1 MKYINASIKDKDE
14 EWEIRFSI
22 QDNATDKEMV
32 DKAFE
37 LGMNKY
43 GDFESVEII
52 DIEEE
57 Q

>member
-1 MKYINASIKDKDE
+1 MYVTAIIKDKDY
-14 EWEIRFSI
+14 EWEISFGV
-22 QDNATDKEMV
+22 QDDATDKEMI

-52 DIEEE
+52 GVREE
-57 Q
+57 